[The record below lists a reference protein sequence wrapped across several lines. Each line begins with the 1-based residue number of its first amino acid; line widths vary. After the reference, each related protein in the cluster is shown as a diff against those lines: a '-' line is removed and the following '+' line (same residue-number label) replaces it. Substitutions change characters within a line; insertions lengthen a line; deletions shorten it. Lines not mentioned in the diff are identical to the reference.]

1 MRKTI
6 ITLQLKTNY
15 YSKRIERLIANEEQN
30 KEIGELVDLICKS
43 QDGNEELS
51 EIFSE
56 ADSMKNGLGQVLK
69 EIWDN
74 DCTDWNQFKK
84 DQEANG

>member
-1 MRKTI
+1 M
-6 ITLQLKTNY
+6 
-15 YSKRIERLIANEEQN
+15 
-30 KEIGELVDLICKS
+30 DLICKS
-43 QDGNEELS
+43 QDGNEKLS